1 MEHFSE
7 LFRFQFKHMVSRKRF
22 RLLFLFVVAVIT
34 LSFLENCFR
43 YYGMDIGIIPSA
55 AMGWIGR
62 TPRGAGDVWNLYIF
76 AGFLNYLL
84 LPVGALVF
92 ADFYLTDQKEGT
104 YSIII
109 ARSSADTYH
118 LSGALLCFL
127 GAFGIVLIPLLLFY
141 PVCFVLFPHEAMINP
156 FSNVRPLL
164 DLSHVKENAV
174 LYPDLFY
181 THPHLSNLIYIF
193 YNSLL
198 AGAWALFS
206 YTLSRFLQFSRILIY
221 VLPTAALLFLGNLTN
236 LLDWRN
242 SISIDLYMNPTWYS
256 GPRYLIIFWAY
267 LLIPLF
273 FSAFVI
279 MVRLRKK
286 KVDEL

>member
-1 MEHFSE
+1 MEYFSK
-7 LFRFQFKHMVSRKRF
+7 LFRFQFKYMISRRRF
-22 RLLFLFVVAVIT
+22 HFLFLFVVIIIA
-34 LSFLENCFR
+34 LSFLEICFR
-43 YYGMDIGIIPSA
+43 YYGMDISIIPSA
-55 AMGWIGR
+55 ALGWIGR
-62 TPRGAGDVWNLYIF
+62 TPKGTGDVWNPYIF
-76 AGFLNYLL
+76 AEFLDYLL
-84 LPVGALVF
+84 LPIGALVF
-92 ADFYLTDQKEGT
+92 ADFYLTDQKEGA
-104 YSIII
+104 YFIII
-109 ARSSADTYH
+109 TRSSSDTYH

-127 GAFGIVLIPLLLFY
+127 GAFGLVLIPFLMFY

-156 FSNVRPLL
+156 FSNTRSLL
-164 DLSHVKENAV
+164 ELSYIKENAV
-174 LYPDLFY
+174 LYPNLFY

-193 YNSLL
+193 YNSML

-206 YTLSRFLQFSRILIY
+206 YTLSHFLQFSRILIY
-221 VLPTAALLFLGNLTN
+221 VLPTAVLLFLGNLTN

-256 GPRYLIIFWAY
+256 GPRYPSIFWAY

-279 MVRLRKK
+279 MVRIHKR